1 MGINDENCRLLTTK
15 SRGGY
20 QPDADLFSKR
30 NNQQYRLS
38 QSFSCQSIESA
49 LSQIDAKQNV
59 TNVTADKV
67 AKVLL
72 LSSYPVD
79 LRKPIKYPS
88 AEVDDDGHIHRT
100 EIVAPQITIYWD
112 QDKTHLFACAQ
123 FPEDRKGEIIGV
135 YDL

>member
-1 MGINDENCRLLTTK
+1 MMKIVDYLQQNQEAVINQMLTYFPKEIISNTDSVK
-15 SRGGY
+15 ALVARV
-20 QPDADLFSKR
+20 LK
-30 NNQQYRLS
+30 
-38 QSFSCQSIESA
+38 SA

>member
-1 MGINDENCRLLTTK
+1 MMKIVDYLKQNQEAVIKQMLTYFPKEIISNTDSVK
-15 SRGGY
+15 ALVARV
-20 QPDADLFSKR
+20 LK
-30 NNQQYRLS
+30 
-38 QSFSCQSIESA
+38 SA
-49 LSQIDAKQNV
+49 LSQIDTKQNV

-88 AEVDDDGHIHRT
+88 AEVDADGNIHRT

-112 QDKTHLFACAQ
+112 QDKTHLFACAR
-123 FPEDRKGEIIGV
+123 FPEDHKGEIIGV

>member
-1 MGINDENCRLLTTK
+1 MMKIVDYLKQNQEAVIKQMLTYFPKEIISNTDSVK
-15 SRGGY
+15 ALVARV
-20 QPDADLFSKR
+20 LK
-30 NNQQYRLS
+30 
-38 QSFSCQSIESA
+38 SA
-49 LSQIDAKQNV
+49 LSQIDSKQNV

-88 AEVDDDGHIHRT
+88 AEVDAEGNIHRT
-100 EIVAPQITIYWD
+100 EIIAPQITIYWD
-112 QDKTHLFACAQ
+112 QDKTHLLACAR

>member
-1 MGINDENCRLLTTK
+1 MMKIVDYLT
-15 SRGGY
+15 
-20 QPDADLFSKR
+20 Q
-30 NNQQYRLS
+30 NQEAVIKQMLTYFPKEIISNTDSVKALVARVLK
-38 QSFSCQSIESA
+38 SA
-49 LSQIDAKQNV
+49 LSQIDAKQDV
-59 TNVTADKV
+59 ANVTADKV

-79 LRKPIKYPS
+79 LRRPIKYPS
-88 AEVDDDGHIHRT
+88 AEVDDEGNIHRT

-112 QDKTHLFACAQ
+112 QDKTHLFACAR